1 MRYIIILITLI
12 SNTCFSQSKI
22 LNSVKNDSSTSKI
35 EIRNPNE
42 GNTLK
47 RQESNISEKEKEYYE
62 GRYNPD
68 TFSEE
73 SHKEL
78 KKTIFWNE
86 IKVITFYSILLL
98 LIITLLFMYNKN
110 KAIVKAQFIDK
121 LNVGNY
127 RISLIFSIAVFVI
140 VFICCSIYKMF
151 NYHFMMYDILN
162 IPFMVIRPIVL
173 SALAFIIYWTI
184 VFIVKWVKNGYS
196 LDEN

>member
-1 MRYIIILITLI
+1 MKYILILITLI

-22 LNSVKNDSSTSKI
+22 LNSVKNDSSRSKI
-35 EIRNPNE
+35 ESRNPNE

-47 RQESNISEKEKEYYE
+47 RQESNINEKEKEYYE
-62 GRYNPD
+62 GRYNPE

-78 KKTIFWNE
+78 KKSIFWNE

-98 LIITLLFMYNKN
+98 LIITLLLMYNKN

-127 RISLIFSIAVFVI
+127 RINLIFSIAVFVL

-151 NYHFMMYDILN
+151 NYHFRMYDILN
-162 IPFMVIRPIVL
+162 LPFMVIRPIIL
-173 SALAFIIYWTI
+173 SAFAFIIYWTI

-196 LDEN
+196 LDEK